1 MKLNHDCVRAL
12 LLYLEENLEFD
23 NALSVSEII
32 IDEFDS
38 QDIMYS
44 AFKLYEADY
53 ISGQIVPQM
62 NAYPGLKIN
71 SITWEGHKFL
81 DTIRDSKVWS
91 NTKSVLSKV
100 SSTSISFASTVA
112 SQVLSNIISQSLGG
126 QPII

>member
-23 NALSVSEII
+23 NTLSISDII
-32 IDEFDS
+32 IDDFDS

-53 ISGQIVPQM
+53 ISGKLLPRM
-62 NAYPGLKIN
+62 NACPGLLIN
-71 SITWEGHKFL
+71 GITWEGHKFL
-81 DTIRDSKVWS
+81 DTIRDNKVWS
-91 NTKSVLSKV
+91 STKNMLSKV
-100 SSTSISFASTVA
+100 SSTSISFASSVA

-126 QPII
+126 QPIF